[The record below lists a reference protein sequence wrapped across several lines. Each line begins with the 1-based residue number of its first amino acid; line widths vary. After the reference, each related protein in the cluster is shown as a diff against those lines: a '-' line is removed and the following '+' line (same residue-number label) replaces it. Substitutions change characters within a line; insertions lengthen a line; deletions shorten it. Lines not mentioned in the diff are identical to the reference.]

1 MSSNLS
7 FLASLPL
14 NASAPSPKNP
24 QHPFARSQR
33 PVGFQYTSSS
43 LSDPKS
49 PVESSPEAL
58 EGLTPQALAQQR
70 SPSPSLS
77 QAHAKNVEK
86 EKVAKVKT
94 KKEEEKKKH
103 ESAIQALPPNS
114 KEEERFRTLGRY
126 ALAIANAG
134 IFTQNMVAVLRAPV
148 LDQVPQPLNVLG
160 SLVNLASCFVSPVAR
175 LPMFVAGTSLYMG
188 GSALSQSHMDQV
200 NVSQASKS
208 AETFF
213 QIVEGSKWNSFK
225 EFRHPAYLR
234 PMSERAKA
242 HYAQYLEYSKKK
254 TGPKISE
261 IMPNATAADYKGF
274 KHMAHPGS
282 MASLARNKY
291 YETFFPLMD
300 AWSPAFKNIP
310 LPETIK
316 YMIPSFTAST
326 IAGTKQ
332 LGWMVGKMATDW
344 RFAHDALMFTTR
356 REFVKGTNITMTNA
370 PSYVLA
376 IGSVLPLLMLS
387 AAMLVEGGK
396 QAYKTTHKKGDPNNM
411 TANESV
417 DQSTPAKKEDPFAKK
432 QANTVELVANVSSII
447 PQLANLMF
455 LPVIWRE
462 GGGNPLNILPTGLK
476 LNHAITPR
484 FNAALVG
491 TGSIGALLSALTAVG
506 SDLSLT
512 PRYVAYLAD
521 IAFMAFSGVTTA
533 GLARNTF
540 ENVFR
545 NTQSTHWWSTP
556 NSLDHANQIAQ
567 ARYKGFDKY
576 VPNGR
581 IPKSTPMS
589 QLDQEA
595 SDKKP

>member
-14 NASAPSPKNP
+14 NASATSPNNP

-43 LSDPKS
+43 LSNPKS
-49 PVESSPEAL
+49 SVESSPESL
-58 EGLTPQALAQQR
+58 EGLTPQALAQQT
-70 SPSPSLS
+70 SSGHSLS
-77 QAHAKNVEK
+77 AAHAKNP
-86 EKVAKVKT
+86 

-114 KEEERFRTLGRY
+114 QKEEKFRTLGRY
-126 ALAIANAG
+126 ALAVANAG

-160 SLVNLASCFVSPVAR
+160 SLVNLASCFVTPVAR

-200 NVSQASKS
+200 SVSQMSKS
-208 AETFF
+208 SKSFF
-213 QIVEGSKWNSFK
+213 QAVEGSKWNSYD
-225 EFRHPAYLR
+225 EFPHPAYLR
-234 PMSERAKA
+234 PMSDQAKA
-242 HYAQYLEYSKKK
+242 HYAEYLAKKQ
-254 TGPKISE
+254 PRE
-261 IMPNATAADYKGF
+261 IMPNATKADYKGF

-332 LGWMVGKMATDW
+332 LGWMMGKMATDW

-595 SDKKP
+595 ADKKMP

>member
-14 NASAPSPKNP
+14 NASATSPNNP

-43 LSDPKS
+43 LSNPKS
-49 PVESSPEAL
+49 PVESSPESL
-58 EGLTPQALAQQR
+58 EGLTPQALAQQT
-70 SPSPSLS
+70 SSGHSLS
-77 QAHAKNVEK
+77 AAHAKNVEK

-114 KEEERFRTLGRY
+114 QKEEKFRTLGRY
-126 ALAIANAG
+126 ALAVANAG

-160 SLVNLASCFVSPVAR
+160 SLVNLASCFVTPVAR

-200 NVSQASKS
+200 SVPQMSKS
-208 AETFF
+208 SKSFF
-213 QIVEGSKWNSFK
+213 QAVEGSKWNSFK
-225 EFRHPAYLR
+225 EFPHPAYLR
-234 PMSERAKA
+234 PMSKQAKV
-242 HYAQYLEYSKKK
+242 HYKEYLDQKQLGK
-254 TGPKISE
+254 

-291 YETFFPLMD
+291 YKTYFPLMD

-332 LGWMVGKMATDW
+332 LGWMMAKMATDW

-396 QAYKTTHKKGDPNNM
+396 RAYKTTHKKGDPDNM

-576 VPNGR
+576 
-581 IPKSTPMS
+581 IPKGRMPQSTPMS

-595 SDKKP
+595 ASDKKMP

>member
-14 NASAPSPKNP
+14 NASATSPNNP

-43 LSDPKS
+43 LSNPKS
-49 PVESSPEAL
+49 PVESSPESL
-58 EGLTPQALAQQR
+58 EGLTPQALAQQT
-70 SPSPSLS
+70 SSGHSLS
-77 QAHAKNVEK
+77 AAHAKNVEK

-114 KEEERFRTLGRY
+114 QKEEKFRTLGRY
-126 ALAIANAG
+126 ALAVANAG

-160 SLVNLASCFVSPVAR
+160 SLVNLASCFVTPVAR

-200 NVSQASKS
+200 SVSQASKS

-254 TGPKISE
+254 TDPKISE

-332 LGWMVGKMATDW
+332 LGWMRAKMATDW
-344 RFAHDALMFTTR
+344 RFAHDALLFTTR

-396 QAYKTTHKKGDPNNM
+396 RAYKTTHKKGDPDNM

-417 DQSTPAKKEDPFAKK
+417 DQQTPAKEDPFAKK

-455 LPVIWRE
+455 LPVIFPCTSR
-462 GGGNPLNILPTGLK
+462 K
-476 LNHAITPR
+476 R
-484 FNAALVG
+484 
-491 TGSIGALLSALTAVG
+491 
-506 SDLSLT
+506 
-512 PRYVAYLAD
+512 
-521 IAFMAFSGVTTA
+521 
-533 GLARNTF
+533 
-540 ENVFR
+540 
-545 NTQSTHWWSTP
+545 
-556 NSLDHANQIAQ
+556 
-567 ARYKGFDKY
+567 K
-576 VPNGR
+576 
-581 IPKSTPMS
+581 
-589 QLDQEA
+589 
-595 SDKKP
+595 